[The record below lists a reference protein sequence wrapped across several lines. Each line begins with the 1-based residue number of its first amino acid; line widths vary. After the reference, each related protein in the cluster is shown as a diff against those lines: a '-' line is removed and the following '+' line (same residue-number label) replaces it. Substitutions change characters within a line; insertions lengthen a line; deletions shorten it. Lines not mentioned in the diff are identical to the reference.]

1 MASLDS
7 VRTGRIVR
15 THRYVELNL
24 SVTTS
29 TSTCD
34 CCGAGITS
42 VTHRVNCGYCK
53 RCGGVESVAFYLPKT
68 LRGPADVAAVAAELT
83 RREHKLLLQHWQR
96 VQAQQLPGDELLK
109 YSAEQPQGS
118 SIEIHSGVLWQRGDE
133 LLSVLPLDQET
144 RKWRETEDTEFDCV
158 KSRFATAGEI
168 AACPSIAAELRRGD
182 RVLHYEYW
190 ELDAVRRLERMYEL
204 AKQPREFTRLL
215 ELHHATLL
223 MEGRTGL
230 VLLRDWQ
237 CVLRVCMDAV
247 LVEEPF

>member
-1 MASLDS
+1 MKTSLANCE
-7 VRTGRIVR
+7 R
-15 THRYVELNL
+15 
-24 SVTTS
+24 
-29 TSTCD
+29 
-34 CCGAGITS
+34 CGAGITS

-68 LRGPADVAAVAAELT
+68 LRGAADLAAVAAELT
-83 RREHKLLLQHWQR
+83 RREDWLLLQHWQR
-96 VQAQQLPGDELLK
+96 VLAQQLPGDELLE

-133 LLSVLPLDQET
+133 LLSVLPMDEET

-168 AACPSIAAELRRGD
+168 ATCPSIAAELRRGD

-190 ELDAVRRLERMYEL
+190 ELDAVRRLERMYEQ
-204 AKQPREFTRLL
+204 AQQPREFTRLL

-237 CVLRVCMDAV
+237 CVLRVCTDAV
-247 LVEEPF
+247 PVEEPF

>member
-1 MASLDS
+1 MNTSLANCDS
-7 VRTGRIVR
+7 
-15 THRYVELNL
+15 
-24 SVTTS
+24 
-29 TSTCD
+29 
-34 CCGAGITS
+34 CGVGITK

-215 ELHHATLL
+215 GLHQAALL
-223 MEGRTGL
+223 MEGRIGL

-237 CVLRVCMDAV
+237 CVLRVCTDAV
-247 LVEEPF
+247 LVEEPV

>member
-1 MASLDS
+1 M
-7 VRTGRIVR
+7 RTGRIVR
-15 THRYVELNL
+15 THTHVELNL

-34 CCGAGITS
+34 RCGVGITS

-68 LRGPADVAAVAAELT
+68 LRGAADLAAVAAELT
-83 RREHKLLLQHWQR
+83 RREDWLLLQHWQR
-96 VQAQQLPGDELLK
+96 VLAQQLPGDELLE

-133 LLSVLPLDQET
+133 LLSVLPLDEET

-158 KSRFATAGEI
+158 KSRFATAEEI
-168 AACPSIAAELRRGD
+168 AACPPIAAELRRDD

-190 ELDAVRRLERMYEL
+190 ELDAVRRLGPLYES
-204 AKQPREFTRLL
+204 AQQPREFTRLL
-215 ELHHATLL
+215 ELQRAALL
-223 MEGRTGL
+223 MEGRSGL
-230 VLLRDWQ
+230 VLLRDWR
-237 CVLRVCMDAV
+237 CVLRVCTDAV
-247 LVEEPF
+247 PVEEPF